1 VLPLRTFGELYTQV
15 LTQVQPEVAVNP
27 TLRIIVVCLVAVLVG
42 APLAGCAQDVAE
54 PPPPAAEPVEPT
66 EPEQPAEEPAEPA
79 APSAIAWLDTELVDV
94 ETGETFRISDFAG
107 TPVLVKSF
115 AVW

>member
-1 VLPLRTFGELYTQV
+1 MR
-15 LTQVQPEVAVNP
+15 P
-27 TLRIIVVCLVAVLVG
+27 TLRVIAVCLVAVLAGVSI
-42 APLAGCAQDVAE
+42 AGCSQDVAE
-54 PPPPAAEPVEPT
+54 PPPPVTDPT
-66 EPEQPAEEPAEPA
+66 EPSEPDRPTGEPAEPA

>member
-1 VLPLRTFGELYTQV
+1 
-15 LTQVQPEVAVNP
+15 
-27 TLRIIVVCLVAVLVG
+27 
-42 APLAGCAQDVAE
+42 
-54 PPPPAAEPVEPT
+54 PPPPVTEPT
-66 EPEQPAEEPAEPA
+66 ETGQPEQPAEEPAEPVE
-79 APSAIAWLDTELVDV
+79 PSAIAWLDTELVDV

>member
-1 VLPLRTFGELYTQV
+1 MR
-15 LTQVQPEVAVNP
+15 P
-27 TLRIIVVCLVAVLVG
+27 TLRMIAVCLVA
-42 APLAGCAQDVAE
+42 ALAGGVVAGCSQDVAE
-54 PPPPAAEPVEPT
+54 PPPPVTEPT
-66 EPEQPAEEPAEPA
+66 ETGQPEQPAEEPAEPVE
-79 APSAIAWLDTELVDV
+79 PSAIAWLDTELVDV

>member
-1 VLPLRTFGELYTQV
+1 VRLMLRM
-15 LTQVQPEVAVNP
+15 
-27 TLRIIVVCLVAVLVG
+27 IVVCLVAVLVG

-66 EPEQPAEEPAEPA
+66 EPEQPAGEPAEPA
-79 APSAIAWLDTELVDV
+79 EPAEPSAIAWLDTELVDV
-94 ETGETFRISDFAG
+94 ETGETFRISDFKG
-107 TPVLVKSF
+107 RPVLVKSF